1 MIHVVQLWHGLLLA
15 ECCGEVFSPCSRA
28 SLELASIWITLL
40 SVFLQCLQ
48 KSSSNAV
55 CQNIIVTVLLLFMHL
70 AVTGG
75 VYKKL
80 YLNIIEYFFFLNL
93 GILASATF
101 YTTVTGQG
109 QIAVAYTSVSTA
121 FALFIIIVA
130 FHILTKL
137 TSSQHCNWISVNIVR
152 KLRVKLSKLRSAL
165 RKLCCKERRPH
176 QNTQPRVTHATVE
189 LRESLL
195 EYCSQ

>member
-1 MIHVVQLWHGLLLA
+1 MQKLKPLFDAYTGPYKDKHHYWTGLLLL
-15 ECCGEVFSPCSRA
+15 VRIVLSLIFSMNIHGSVD
-28 SLELASIWITLL
+28 INLL
-40 SVFLQCLQ
+40 VM
-48 KSSSNAV
+48 
-55 CQNIIVTVLLLFMHL
+55 IVTVLLLFMHL

-75 VYKKL
+75 VYKEL
-80 YLNIIEYFFFLNL
+80 YLNIIEYSFFLNL
-93 GILASATF
+93 GICASATL

-109 QIAVAYTSVSTA
+109 QTAVAYTSVSIA
-121 FALFIIIVA
+121 FVLFIIIVV

-137 TSSQHCNWISVNIVR
+137 KSSQHCNWISVNIVR

-165 RKLCCKERRPH
+165 KKLCCKERRPH
-176 QNTQPRVTHATVE
+176 QNTPPRVTHATVE